1 MLDLWNALPFGVLL
15 VVNFL
20 AGATK
25 VIGGKRKTRKKK
37 KKKNTYRWAYVFF
50 VGTGD
55 VVKDVLT
62 YSDPATYAFSIW
74 GVIYLCLTA
83 FVFSTP
89 TTACMGTW
97 FAVACVMNSLW
108 LITWGNSRW
117 IISLGLIWSYVFV
130 LFKILSCQSTSV
142 TLFNVGHQ
150 IHFGWVLCAAT
161 VSVPLV
167 VKMTFNKLI
176 SANITSLLL
185 AIPPLVAW
193 RLFPR
198 MRYTHLAIVWA
209 LVAISQMQRKRKLVA
224 SKLVMRAALFYAAL
238 LVGWNILLY
247 IRPLTATV
255 IIVFVTGSA

>member
-1 MLDLWNALPFGVLL
+1 MLDLWNALPFGILL

-25 VIGGKRKTRKKK
+25 VIGGKRKTRKKRRK
-37 KKKNTYRWAYVFF
+37 KHLPAANCIFI
-50 VGTGD
+50 GTGD

-74 GVIYLCLTA
+74 GVIYLCLSA
-83 FVFSTP
+83 FVFTTP

-97 FAVACVMNSLW
+97 FAVACVVNSLW
-108 LITWGNSRW
+108 LITWGNSLW
-117 IISLGLIWSYVFV
+117 IVSQGLICGYAFV
-130 LFKILSCQSTSV
+130 LFKILSCQSTTV

-176 SANITSLLL
+176 SANITSVLL

-198 MRYTHLAIVWA
+198 MTFTHLAIVWA
-209 LVAISQMQRKRKLVA
+209 LVAVANMQRKRKLVA

-238 LVGWNILLY
+238 LVGWNIILY
-247 IRPLTATV
+247 TRPLTATV